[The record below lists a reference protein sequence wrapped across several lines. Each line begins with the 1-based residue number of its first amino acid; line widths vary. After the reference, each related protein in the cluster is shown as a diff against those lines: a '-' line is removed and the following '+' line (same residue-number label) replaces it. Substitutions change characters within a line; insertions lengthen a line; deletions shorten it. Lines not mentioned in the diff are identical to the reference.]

1 MYKKNSLI
9 FALGTKVIAVFS
21 VVHSI
26 ACFHDEQNKRQ
37 QKKAVGMLYLCF
49 LYLLLCVSFVDGCGA
64 GMELGVTDVV
74 SFPGSRVCWSV
85 GAEAEFVGAVVI
97 SQAR

>member
-1 MYKKNSLI
+1 MYKHVQENSLI

-37 QKKAVGMLYLCF
+37 NRRRL
-49 LYLLLCVSFVDGCGA
+49 
-64 GMELGVTDVV
+64 
-74 SFPGSRVCWSV
+74 
-85 GAEAEFVGAVVI
+85 
-97 SQAR
+97 

>member
-37 QKKAVGMLYLCF
+37 
-49 LYLLLCVSFVDGCGA
+49 
-64 GMELGVTDVV
+64 
-74 SFPGSRVCWSV
+74 SR
-85 GAEAEFVGAVVI
+85 
-97 SQAR
+97 RRL

>member
-9 FALGTKVIAVFS
+9 FALSTKVIAVFS

-37 QKKAVGMLYLCF
+37 
-49 LYLLLCVSFVDGCGA
+49 
-64 GMELGVTDVV
+64 
-74 SFPGSRVCWSV
+74 SR
-85 GAEAEFVGAVVI
+85 
-97 SQAR
+97 RRL